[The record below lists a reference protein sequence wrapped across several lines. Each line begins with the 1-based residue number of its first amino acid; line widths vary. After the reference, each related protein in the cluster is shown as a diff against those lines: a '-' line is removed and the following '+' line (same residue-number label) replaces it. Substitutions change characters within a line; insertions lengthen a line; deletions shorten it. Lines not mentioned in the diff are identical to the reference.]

1 MPLEKPSRELFVGE
15 IISQTFQLYTTR
27 FILFFLPF
35 LVAGLITGIF
45 SSALFL
51 YLPLPPSPPPSASP
65 TVVFQ
70 WLGDF
75 FRALLV
81 IVVLGGIVSWIINSI
96 ATGMAVKSASDIME
110 KGGGTLQESLSSV
123 MSRLASLL
131 VASLITGILV
141 FIGFLLFVVPGIILM
156 IMFSLI
162 VPAIIIEQ
170 KGPFES
176 LGRSSKLVSHRWLNT
191 FAVLLI
197 AGLIVGVI
205 SGIASVIVF
214 PFGFVGF
221 TPSPFEFSSTLAL
234 RILVSSVVTSLVS
247 PILPIAT
254 TLLYYSML
262 AKEAGQLP
270 PPPPPV

>member
-15 IISQTFQLYTTR
+15 IISQAFQLYTAR

-35 LVAGLITGIF
+35 LMAGLITGIF

-65 TVVFQ
+65 TEVFQ

-81 IVVLGGIVSWIINSI
+81 IVVLGGIVSWITSSI

-123 MSRLASLL
+123 MSKLASLL

-141 FIGFLLFVVPGIILM
+141 FIGFLLLVVPGIILM

-176 LGRSSKLVSHRWLNT
+176 LGRSSKLVSHRWLKT
-191 FAVLLI
+191 FVLLVI
-197 AGLIVGVI
+197 VGLIVVVI
-205 SGIASVIVF
+205 SLIVSAIVF
-214 PFGFVGF
+214 PFWVVNF
-221 TPSPFEFSSTLAL
+221 TASPFETGSTLAV
-234 RILVSSVVTSLVS
+234 RMIVSSILTAFAA
-247 PILPIAT
+247 PILPITT

-262 AKEAGQLP
+262 AKEASQLP
-270 PPPPPV
+270 PPPPPI